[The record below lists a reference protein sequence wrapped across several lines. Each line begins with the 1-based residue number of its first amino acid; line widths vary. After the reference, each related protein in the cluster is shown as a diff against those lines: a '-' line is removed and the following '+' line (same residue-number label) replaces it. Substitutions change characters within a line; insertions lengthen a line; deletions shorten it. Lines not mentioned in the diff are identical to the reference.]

1 MGFLHGDLMVIWWW
15 LNGILV
21 VIQSVINYIHPV
33 IYGDFHY
40 VIVINGDK
48 LWFMVI

>member
-1 MGFLHGDLMVIWWW
+1 MGFLNGDLMVIEWDFGGDSISDK
-15 LNGILV
+15 LH
-21 VIQSVINYIHPV
+21 SPR